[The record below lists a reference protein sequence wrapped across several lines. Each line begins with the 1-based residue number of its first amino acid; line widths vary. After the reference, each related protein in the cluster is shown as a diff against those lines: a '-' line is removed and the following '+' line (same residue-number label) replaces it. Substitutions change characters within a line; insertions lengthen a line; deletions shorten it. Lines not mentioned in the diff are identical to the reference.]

1 MILETGSVYVDCC
14 VRNWSIRLNSFR
26 EKKMKWK
33 LHACRFKLLL
43 KELKNQIYIWNPFKK
58 TYKNLAALNILL
70 GEYRGLQRWDLS
82 RLIASIKFQ
91 NCYLYSYFAKIAV
104 KYAGGIYN
112 KCDSV
117 LQVATMG
124 DVDGCEVCLAKCQ
137 IK

>member
-1 MILETGSVYVDCC
+1 M
-14 VRNWSIRLNSFR
+14 
-26 EKKMKWK
+26 
-33 LHACRFKLLL
+33 
-43 KELKNQIYIWNPFKK
+43 
-58 TYKNLAALNILL
+58 AALNISL

-112 KCDSV
+112 KCHSI

-124 DVDGCEVCLAKCQ
+124 DVDGCKVCLAKCQ
-137 IK
+137 IKYM